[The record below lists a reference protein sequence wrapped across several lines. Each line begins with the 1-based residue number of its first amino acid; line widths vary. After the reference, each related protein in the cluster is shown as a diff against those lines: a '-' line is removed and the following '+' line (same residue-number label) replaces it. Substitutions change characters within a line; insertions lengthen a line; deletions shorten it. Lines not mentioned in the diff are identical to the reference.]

1 MPRRG
6 LVQPHRFNPDGPG
19 PRLSAARRLAC
30 VAVALTWAGGVH
42 AAGLGPAPERPVAP
56 LLAETL
62 PADLTPDRETTV
74 AALRLL
80 DDAVTVQIDGRHHR
94 LLRALRHLEDP
105 ALRPLFT
112 GLAENS
118 GGRSGGGH
126 PSLLVHG
133 LLGLAEL
140 DRPFGLRP
148 ETVAAIERDDIRA
161 DLLSAALDGDLLT
174 RATRSALLTWD
185 GLDPAVGLLLLTRRI
200 AEDGSTDDAKLLGR
214 LRDGLTHEAP
224 GRRGLAALLLH
235 ELGDPAG
242 TATLQRLARGDDP
255 DRLAV

>member
-6 LVQPHRFNPDGPG
+6 IVHHSWFHPDGCRPIYCAAW
-19 PRLSAARRLAC
+19 RLTC
-30 VAVALTWAGGVH
+30 VTVVLTWVGAVHTAGGVH
-42 AAGLGPAPERPVAP
+42 PPQRSVVP
-56 LLAETL
+56 LLAHDL
-62 PADLTPDRETTV
+62 PADLTPDRDTTA

-105 ALRPLFT
+105 TLRPLFV
-112 GLAENS
+112 GLAD
-118 GGRSGGGH
+118 GDH
-126 PSLLVHG
+126 PSLRVHG

-200 AEDGSTDDAKLLGR
+200 AEDGPTDDEKLRAR